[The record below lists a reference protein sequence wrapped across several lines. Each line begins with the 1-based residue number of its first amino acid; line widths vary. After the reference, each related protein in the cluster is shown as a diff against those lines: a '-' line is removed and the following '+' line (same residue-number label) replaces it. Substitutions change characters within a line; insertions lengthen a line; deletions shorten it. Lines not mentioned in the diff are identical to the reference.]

1 MLRVKVFRQALEVL
15 GDDGASVLVGE
26 FGVSPS
32 PRSTPE
38 MIQLARK
45 IHADFDTFH
54 AYYKDQQDRAYRA
67 EILSV
72 VYGMG

>member
-1 MLRVKVFRQALEVL
+1 MLRVRVFRQALEVL
-15 GDDGASVLVGE
+15 SDDGASVLVNRHLIT
-26 FGVSPS
+26 PS